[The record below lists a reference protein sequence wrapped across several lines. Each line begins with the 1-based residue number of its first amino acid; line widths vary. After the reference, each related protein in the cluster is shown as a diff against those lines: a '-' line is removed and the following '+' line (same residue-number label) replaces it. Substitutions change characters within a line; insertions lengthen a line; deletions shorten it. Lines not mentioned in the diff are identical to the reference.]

1 MTLKF
6 EDFNLYFG
14 DQVTPE
20 LVARLTDTVKA
31 DFASH
36 PPATKQEG
44 YERIQAFWDAIKPK
58 PDPIQLNFNV
68 NFTERVLPE
77 VQAEILAHL
86 RADFDQRPP
95 QTEAEGYQRIRAYCT
110 EHYILKINRL
120 DIGAG

>member
-1 MTLKF
+1 MTLRF
-6 EDFNLYFG
+6 EDFDLYFG
-14 DQVTPE
+14 DKVPPE
-20 LVARLTDTVKA
+20 LVARLTNTVKA

-44 YERIQAFWDAIKPK
+44 YGRIQAFWDAIKPK

-68 NFTERVLPE
+68 NFTERVSPE

-95 QTEAEGYQRIRAYCT
+95 QTEAEGYQRIRAYVS
-110 EHYILKINRL
+110 EHYLLKTRHVNPG
-120 DIGAG
+120 DG